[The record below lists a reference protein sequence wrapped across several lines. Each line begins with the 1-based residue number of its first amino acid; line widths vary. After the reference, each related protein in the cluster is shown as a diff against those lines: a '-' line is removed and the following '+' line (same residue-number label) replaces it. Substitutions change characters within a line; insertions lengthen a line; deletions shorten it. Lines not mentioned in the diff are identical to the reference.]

1 MGDAVTT
8 AEQAHSKNLARF
20 QAWLPDE
27 FEMRV
32 AVKRENDQWFALH
45 LEFDVTGAGDT
56 IADAVEQSF
65 ELLVSY
71 LCAYFEEGA
80 AFEESLR
87 PIPRRLRLQIAVES
101 MLASALRHTMVHLP
115 LTDERTYSL
124 PPGLLPRFAS

>member
-1 MGDAVTT
+1 MTT
-8 AEQAHSKNLARF
+8 LEHTSQDEDLARF

-45 LEFDVTGAGDT
+45 LEFDITGAGDS

-65 ELLVSY
+65 ELLVTY

-80 AFEESLR
+80 SFEEALR
-87 PIPRRLRLQIAVES
+87 PIPRALRVRIGVES
-101 MLASALRHTMVHLP
+101 ALASALRHTMVHLP

-124 PPGLLPRFAS
+124 PPGLLPRFAT